1 VLSHDGPVTGLS
13 LHPLGDYALSSGQ
26 DGVWAIHDI
35 NAGTTLTK
43 VTDAA
48 NAGMAHSS
56 LSLSLSLLHSCSWSN
71 EYLAAIIPCAAFTA
85 ASFHPDG
92 LLLGTGDANGVVR
105 VWDVKSQQ
113 VIASFEG
120 HSGPVKF
127 SFSEN
132 GCVDLNHARRDGL
145 R

>member
-1 VLSHDGPVTGLS
+1 MVSGPSTISTLAPRS
-13 LHPLGDYALSSGQ
+13 PRLPTPQTL
-26 DGVWAIHDI
+26 VWH
-35 NAGTTLTK
+35 TR
-43 VTDAA
+43 
-48 NAGMAHSS
+48 

-71 EYLAAIIPCAAFTA
+71 EYLAAIFPCAAFTA